1 MTIQSTT
8 KRLTTTASA
17 LSLGFL
23 LCGQLAT
30 AADAPAATPAPVPAI
45 ETYPS
50 WTAQERQQ
58 HWEQMQQSARELWA
72 KVNLSPEQR
81 QQYWEQVQ
89 QGAQDLWDKW
99 GLSAQQRQHY
109 WEQMQQGWNDLVAM
123 VNPPAETP
131 PTAPAS
137 AAPVAV
143 AATPPTAPAPAAPV
157 AVAATPS
164 TAPTPAAPVA
174 VAAMPPTAPA
184 PATPVAVAATPSTE
198 LPAAAGD
205 PPKRVY
211 DILSLWGLTSEQR

>member
-109 WEQMQQGWNDLVAM
+109 WAQLQQGWNDLVAM